1 MSRPHQLLRALAI
14 ASVACSATTVAL
26 AQARPHGALPRATLP
41 STPADGL
48 LDEGRWSEAEASFYQ
63 QSERS
68 PRNPVFRA
76 SLGRFLASK
85 GAVMPGI
92 VLIDEAR
99 QFGLDTAIASDL
111 LRPLRA
117 IVKWRAAAAELTRDS
132 TFVVRAR
139 SDANVLFQLRLP
151 RTTRAGRAIIAADGP
166 SNSVWHD
173 VVDRGVGLDSVGAGS
188 MPIGIEVFEAFTPSL
203 DVATHEITFHA
214 NARSALTA
222 TGKRYPVLRSSRDVR
237 VLVGERR
244 VLRLA
249 DALRELAP
257 AWWQLDLLHGL
268 LVVR

>member
-1 MSRPHQLLRALAI
+1 MLRALAI
-14 ASVACSATTVAL
+14 ASVACWTTTTLAL
-26 AQARPHGALPRATLP
+26 AQARPQGALPRATLP
-41 STPADGL
+41 LTPADGL
-48 LDEGRWSEAEASFYQ
+48 LDDGRWSEAEASFYQ
-63 QSERS
+63 QAERS
-68 PRNPVFRA
+68 PRNPLLRA

-85 GAVMPGI
+85 GAVKPGI

-117 IVKWRAAAAELTRDS
+117 IVQWRTAAAELTRDS

-139 SDANVLFQLRLP
+139 GDANGLFQLRLP
-151 RTTRAGRAIIAADGP
+151 RTTRAGRAIIAAEGSSDSG
-166 SNSVWHD
+166 WHD
-173 VVDRGVGLDSVGAGS
+173 VVDRGIGLDSVGTGS
-188 MPIGIEVFEAFTPSL
+188 MPIGIEVFEAFIPSL
-203 DVATHEITFHA
+203 DVATHQITLHA

-222 TGKRYPVLRSSRDVR
+222 IGKRYPVLRTPHEVR
-237 VLVGERR
+237 VLIGERR

-257 AWWQLDLLHGL
+257 TWWQLDLLHGM